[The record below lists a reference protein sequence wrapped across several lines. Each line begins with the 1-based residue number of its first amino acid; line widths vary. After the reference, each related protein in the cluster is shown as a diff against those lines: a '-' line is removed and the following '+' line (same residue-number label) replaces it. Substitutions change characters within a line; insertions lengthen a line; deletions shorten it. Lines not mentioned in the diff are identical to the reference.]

1 MVEAL
6 AVRFHVT
13 ESVRPTAVPSS
24 RQRHPVRSTRK
35 NIGTVNMLRSN
46 PPDTK
51 VDLDMWSIAAPV
63 LVAGSAMSLAF
74 AAPAS
79 AAEDEYLHALQS
91 SYVFLSPQQLLSE
104 GEKVCNAIRG
114 GTTST
119 EAISMVVKDLQVSV
133 PAAGN
138 IVAAAVVNLGC

>member
-1 MVEAL
+1 
-6 AVRFHVT
+6 
-13 ESVRPTAVPSS
+13 
-24 RQRHPVRSTRK
+24 
-35 NIGTVNMLRSN
+35 
-46 PPDTK
+46 
-51 VDLDMWSIAAPV
+51 MWSNV
-63 LVAGSAMSLAF
+63 LRALFAVVATSLAF

-104 GEKVCNAIRG
+104 GQKVCNAIRG
-114 GTTST
+114 GMNST